1 MVGKFMYETVIDLII
16 DYFSMV
22 VAKYLLTG
30 LCIIS
35 SDIFQ
40 ARVCTLLKDL
50 ENVIVYVDKIQ
61 SKEVKLR
68 FGYLYYRLAI

>member
-1 MVGKFMYETVIDLII
+1 MYETVIDLII